1 MIDPSLPVRFLR
13 ALELRSQVSDYLM
26 KRRNV
31 VACGV
36 GYKILGDE
44 QTTEPSIMVS
54 VTKKEPAEALDP
66 DDLVPA
72 MVEDVPTDVVET
84 GQIVAQAIDREGRVR
99 PVRPGISIGHQDST
113 AGTLGAFVR
122 RGDEVFILSNNHVL
136 AMLNQAEIGDAILQ
150 PGPGDGGGLL
160 DQIGKLAE
168 YVPIRYTDEEP
179 DPTDSEPVGE
189 PKGCSAPLA
198 RAMSAIRGLT
208 STATALPVP
217 LSAPVNYIDAA
228 ISTLAD
234 TVAFDPRIVDVGGL
248 PLGIASP
255 ALGMRVIKSGR
266 TTGLTQGTVMQVE
279 VTVDVTYED
288 RVARY
293 LNQIMCSP
301 MSDRGDS
308 GSLVLDF
315 ERNAVGLLFSGSDLV
330 TVVNPIQAV
339 LKAFKVDLL
348 TETNS

>member
-44 QTTEPSIMVS
+44 PTTEPSIMVS
-54 VTKKEPAEALDP
+54 VTRKEPAEALDP
-66 DDLVPA
+66 DDLVPP

-84 GQIVAQAIDREGRVR
+84 GPIVAQSVDREGRVR
-99 PVRPGISIGHQDST
+99 PVRPGVSIGHQDGT

-122 RGDEVFILSNNHVL
+122 RGDEVFILSNNHVM

-168 YVPIRYTDEEP
+168 YVPVRYVDEEP
-179 DPTDSEPVGE
+179 DPSDGEPVGE
-189 PKGCSAPLA
+189 PKGCSAPIA
-198 RAMSAIRGLT
+198 HAMSAIRGLT
-208 STATALPVP
+208 STATARPVP
-217 LSAPVNYIDAA
+217 LSVPVNYIDAA

-315 ERNAVGLLFSGSDLV
+315 ERNAVGLLFSGSELV